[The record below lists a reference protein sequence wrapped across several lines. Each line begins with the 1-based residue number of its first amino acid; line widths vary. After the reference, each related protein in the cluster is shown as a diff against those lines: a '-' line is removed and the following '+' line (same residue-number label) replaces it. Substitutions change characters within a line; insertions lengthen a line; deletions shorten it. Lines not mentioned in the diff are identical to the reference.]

1 MKNNDN
7 DLAVQENV
15 EVISKFDPEMR
26 FRQLSGL
33 SSKLVFAM
41 TIVLSI
47 FHIYTA
53 GFGVLQEWRHRA
65 FHLAFVLPLVFM
77 YYAIRKSGTDR
88 PKQRVHDVI
97 YALIG
102 TSLLSVMLSEI
113 LDLSALTTIPV
124 AVGSFA
130 FILYFKRRELLG
142 DRLALL
148 IDFPIFSLMVA
159 GLGCIIVFGLR
170 SIDFGMAFKNLNTS
184 LLFWSLLL
192 LATFLALIS
201 LLVFQWLYAAGTL
214 IRQRRVNYIH
224 DQVPYFD
231 VFFAILATIISVY
244 IFLEF
249 NGLVLRSGLPL
260 KTDLIV
266 GCFAILLVLEGTRRS
281 VGPPLAV
288 IAYVVLINCYL
299 GPYFLD
305 IPGLSFFAHRGY
317 SVSRIIEHMY
327 LGTEGIFGIP
337 LGVVATFVF
346 HFVLFGIFISKTGLG
361 QLFMDLAMAVAGGT
375 VGGPAKVS
383 VVSSGFLG
391 SINGSSIANTVTTG
405 SFTIPLM
412 KKIGYK
418 PEFAGAVEAASSTG
432 GQLMPPIMGAAAF
445 IMAEFL
451 GIPYIKIATCAIIPS
466 FLHFFAVGWMVH
478 LEAKKQGLM
487 GLPKDQLPRVVSV
500 LKERG
505 LLVFPLLIIIYLLIS
520 GVSPFLAAFWG
531 IFYAVSVG
539 QVHRRSMTLLV
550 TVVLSAPSVLLWA
563 NPLQS
568 FSIGAV
574 VWILAL
580 MVGLGITYRT
590 CARRDWLNGLI
601 PVAIMTGLLLTRV
614 DPFVCAFS
622 GLMAVIAVGIFYPE
636 SKMRFPQILDALAW
650 GTKNAI
656 AIGAACACV
665 GFIVGTTTLTGL
677 GLKFATAIIELASTA
692 SHFICAVDFTGTLGL
707 EPSTLFFTL
716 VFTAL
721 ACFLLGMGI
730 PTTAQYII
738 VSMIA
743 APALTHWGIHPLV
756 SHMFVLF
763 YAVLADVTPPVALA
777 GYAAAGISGG
787 DPFKTGFM
795 SFALSSA
802 KLYVPFAFVYSPI
815 IMWLPRLL
823 DPSATFDMLEFG
835 IVFSG
840 VLMGVIALGAT
851 IIGYLNA
858 KSTVLERLGTAAAT
872 LLLLVH
878 GLTTSL
884 LGFAILLGIY
894 MIQRARNLR
903 QAPVESISQASASA

>member
-1 MKNNDN
+1 MKTKGNDIIIEE
-7 DLAVQENV
+7 DV
-15 EVISKFDPEMR
+15 EVISKYDPEMR

-33 SSKLVFAM
+33 SLKLVFAM

-77 YYAIRKSGTDR
+77 FYSIRKPGTGQA
-88 PKQRVHDVI
+88 KHLVHDII

-102 TSLLSVMLSEI
+102 TSLLSVMLGEI
-113 LDLSALTTIPV
+113 LELSMLSTILT
-124 AVGSFA
+124 AVLSFA
-130 FILYFKRRELLG
+130 FILYFKRRELLSN
-142 DRLALL
+142 RLTLL
-148 IDFPIFSLMVA
+148 IDFPIFSLMLG
-159 GLGCIIVFGLR
+159 GLGYMIVFGLR
-170 SIDFGMAFKNLNTS
+170 TIDFGMAFKDLNAS
-184 LLFWSLLL
+184 LLFWSIFLF
-192 LATFLALIS
+192 ATFLALV
-201 LLVFQWLYAAGTL
+201 LLFTGQWLYAAGTL
-214 IRQRRVNYIH
+214 IRKKRVNYIH
-224 DQVPYFD
+224 DDIPYFD
-231 VFFAILATIISVY
+231 VFFAILACIVSVF

-288 IAYVVLINCYL
+288 IAFVVLVNCYL

-305 IPGLSFFAHRGY
+305 IPGLGFFAHRGY
-317 SVSRIIEHMY
+317 SISRIIEHMY

-375 VGGPAKVS
+375 IGGPAKVS

-405 SFTIPLM
+405 AFTIPLM

-418 PEFAGAVEAASSTG
+418 PEFAGAVEAAASTG

-451 GIPYIKIATCAIIPS
+451 GIPYIKIAACAVIPS

-487 GLPKDQLPRVVSV
+487 GLPKDQLPRVMTV
-500 LKERG
+500 LRERG
-505 LLVFPLLIIIYLLIS
+505 LLVFPLLIIVYLLIS

-531 IFYAVSVG
+531 IFYAVAVG
-539 QVHRRSMTLLV
+539 QVHRRSATLLV
-550 TVVLSAPSVLLWA
+550 TVVLSAPSVLFWI
-563 NPLQS
+563 NPLRP
-568 FSIGAV
+568 FSIWTALWV
-574 VWILAL
+574 LAL
-580 MVGLGITYRT
+580 IIGLVVTYGK
-590 CARRDWLNGLI
+590 CARRDWLYGLI
-601 PVAIMTGLLLTRV
+601 PLHMTGLLIAQI
-614 DPFVCAFS
+614 DPFLCAFS
-622 GLMAVIAVGIFYPE
+622 GLMSVIVVGVFYPE
-636 SKMRFPQILDALAW
+636 SKMRVPDILDTLEW

-692 SHFICAVDFTGTLGL
+692 AHFISVADFTHTIGL
-707 EPSTLFFTL
+707 EPTTLFFTL

-743 APALTHWGIHPLV
+743 APALMKWGIHPLV

-815 IMWLPRLL
+815 ILWLPRLL
-823 DPSATFDMLEFG
+823 DPSASFDFLQFI

-840 VLMGVIALGAT
+840 VVMGVIALGAT
-851 IIGYLNA
+851 IIGYFNA
-858 KSTVLERLGTAAAT
+858 KSTLLERLGTALAT

-878 GLTTSL
+878 GATTSL
-884 LGFAILLGIY
+884 LGFGVLTAVFL
-894 MIQRARNLR
+894 IQRARNLS
-903 QAPVESISQASASA
+903 QTPAESIVKASA

>member
-1 MKNNDN
+1 MQKKSD
-7 DLAVQENV
+7 DIKIQEDA
-15 EVISKFDPEMR
+15 EVISKYDPEMR
-26 FRQLSGL
+26 FRQLSGMSL
-33 SSKLVFAM
+33 KLVFVM

-77 YYAIRKSGTDR
+77 FYSIRKTQTHQKKHLVYDI
-88 PKQRVHDVI
+88 I

-102 TSLLSVMLSEI
+102 TSLLATMLAEI
-113 LDLSALTTIPV
+113 LELSTSASILT
-124 AVGSFA
+124 AVLSFA
-130 FILYFKRRELLG
+130 FIFYFKRRELLNN
-142 DRLALL
+142 RLALL
-148 IDFPIFSLMVA
+148 IDFPIFTLMAA
-159 GLGCIIVFGLR
+159 GLVWVILFGLR
-170 SIDFGMAFKNLNTS
+170 TINFGQAFKDLNPS
-184 LLFWSLLL
+184 LLFWTIFL
-192 LATFLALIS
+192 LATFLALT
-201 LLVFQWLYAAGTL
+201 LLFIFQWLYAAFSL
-214 IRQRRVNYIH
+214 VQFKQADYVH
-224 DQVPYFD
+224 DDIPYFD
-231 VFFAILATIISVY
+231 VFFAVLACIASVY

-249 NGLVLRSGLPL
+249 NGLVLRSGMPL

-288 IAYVVLINCYL
+288 IAYGVLINCYL

-327 LGTEGIFGIP
+327 LGTEGIYGIP

-375 VGGPAKVS
+375 IGGPAKVS

-405 SFTIPLM
+405 AFTIPLM
-412 KKIGYK
+412 KKIGYRR
-418 PEFAGAVEAASSTG
+418 EFAGAVEAAASTG

-478 LEAKKQGLM
+478 LEAKKQGLK
-487 GLPKDQLPRVVSV
+487 GLPKDQLPRVKKV
-500 LKERG
+500 LRERG
-505 LLVFPLLIIIYLLIS
+505 LLIFPLLIIVYLLIS

-531 IFYAVSVG
+531 IFFSVAVG
-539 QVHRRSMTLLV
+539 QIHRRSATFLVTLL
-550 TVVLSAPSVLLWA
+550 LSAPSVLLWS
-563 NPLQS
+563 NPLRPL
-568 FSIGAV
+568 SIWSGL
-574 VWILAL
+574 WLLAL
-580 MVGLGITYRT
+580 AIGLVLTYYKS
-590 CARRDWLNGLI
+590 ALRDWLLGLI
-601 PVAIMTGLLLTRV
+601 PALVLTGLLLMQAE
-614 DPFVCAFS
+614 PFLCAFG
-622 GLMAVIAVGIFYPE
+622 GLMAVIVVGVFYPE
-636 SKMRFPQILDALAW
+636 SKMRIPDILDTLEW

-665 GFIVGTTTLTGL
+665 GFIVGATTLTGL
-677 GLKFATAIIELASTA
+677 GLKFATAIIELATSA
-692 SHFICAVDFTGTLGL
+692 AHFISVVDFTHLLGL
-707 EPSTLFFTL
+707 EPVTLFFTL
-716 VFTAL
+716 FFTAL

-743 APALTHWGIHPLV
+743 APALMKWGIHPLI

-815 IMWLPRLL
+815 ILWMPRLL
-823 DPSATFDMLEFG
+823 NPAAGFDFVEFL

-840 VLMGVIALGAT
+840 VVLGVMALGAT
-851 IIGYLNA
+851 IIGYLNG
-858 KSTVLERLGTAAAT
+858 KSTVLERLGTALAT

-878 GLTTSL
+878 GAASSLMGLGVLLTVY
-884 LGFAILLGIY
+884 F
-894 MIQRARNLR
+894 IQRSKNQR
-903 QAPVESISQASASA
+903 QAAIETTVGAG

>member
-1 MKNNDN
+1 MGNKNKDIVI
-7 DLAVQENV
+7 DEDM
-15 EVISKFDPEMR
+15 EVISKYDPEMR

-33 SSKLVFAM
+33 SLKLVFVM
-41 TIVLSI
+41 TIILSI

-77 YYAIRKSGTDR
+77 FYAIRKPDTRQAKHLVYDI
-88 PKQRVHDVI
+88 I
-97 YALIG
+97 YAFIG
-102 TSLLSVMLSEI
+102 TSLVTVMLQEI
-113 LDLSALTTIPV
+113 LELALPATV
-124 AVGSFA
+124 AVTVLSFG
-130 FILYFKRRELLG
+130 FILYFKRRELLS
-142 DRLALL
+142 DRLALGIDL
-148 IDFPIFSLMVA
+148 PVFTVMLLALGGVIVSGFRFIDFNQ
-159 GLGCIIVFGLR
+159 
-170 SIDFGMAFKNLNTS
+170 AFKNLNPS
-184 LLFWSLLL
+184 LLFWSTFL
-192 LATFLALIS
+192 LATFMALIA
-201 LLVFQWLYAAGTL
+201 LFAIQWLYT
-214 IRQRRVNYIH
+214 VNSALRKNKVSYQH
-224 DQVPYFD
+224 DDVPYFD
-231 VFFAILATIISVY
+231 VFFAVLSAMVSVY
-244 IFLEF
+244 IFLQF
-249 NGLVLRSGLPL
+249 NGLVLRSGMPL
-260 KTDLIV
+260 KTDLLV

-281 VGPPLAV
+281 VGPPLAL
-288 IAYVVLINCYL
+288 ISYVVLINCYL

-327 LGTEGIFGIP
+327 LGTEGIYGIP

-375 VGGPAKVS
+375 IGGPAKVS

-405 SFTIPLM
+405 AFTIPLM

-418 PEFAGAVEAASSTG
+418 PVFAGAVEAAASTG

-487 GLPKDQLPRVVSV
+487 GLPRDQLPRVMAV
-500 LKERG
+500 LRERG
-505 LLVFPLLIIIYLLIS
+505 LLVFPLLIIVYLLIS
-520 GVSPFLAAFWG
+520 GVSPFMAAFWG
-531 IFYAVSVG
+531 IFYAASVG
-539 QVHRRSMTLLV
+539 QVHRRTVTLLV
-550 TVVLSAPSVLLWA
+550 TVLLTAPTVLFWA
-563 NPLQS
+563 NPLVMPDPWAAIWS
-568 FSIGAV
+568 TTLIAGLVAAYRFS
-574 VWILAL
+574 
-580 MVGLGITYRT
+580 T
-590 CARRDWLNGLI
+590 RRDWLFGLI
-601 PVAIMTGLLLTRV
+601 PAVCFTVLLLLKA
-614 DPFVCAFS
+614 DPILSAFG
-622 GLMAVIAVGIFYPE
+622 GLMAVIAVGVFYPE
-636 SKMRFPQILDALAW
+636 SKMRIPDILDTLEW

-677 GLKFATAIIELASTA
+677 GLKFATAIIQLASSA
-692 SHFICAVDFTGTLGL
+692 AHMISMADFTHLLGM
-707 EPSTLFFTL
+707 EPLTLFFTL
-716 VFTAL
+716 GFTAI

-743 APALTHWGIHPLV
+743 APALMKWGIHPLV

-815 IMWLPRLL
+815 ILWMPRLL
-823 DPSATFDMLEFG
+823 NPEAAFDYTEFF
-835 IVFSG
+835 IVVSG
-840 VLMGVIALGAT
+840 VVLGVIALGAT

-858 KSTVLERLGTAAAT
+858 KSTILERLGTAVAT
-872 LLLLVH
+872 LLLLIH
-878 GLTTSL
+878 GATTSILGFLVL
-884 LGFAILLGIY
+884 LGVYLL
-894 MIQRARNLR
+894 QRARTPR
-903 QAPVESISQASASA
+903 PAQTG

>member
-26 FRQLSGL
+26 FRRLSGL

-41 TIVLSI
+41 TIVLST

-77 YYAIRKSGTDR
+77 YYAIRKPGTDR
-88 PKQRVHDVI
+88 PKHLVHDVI

-102 TSLLSVMLSEI
+102 ASLLSVMLSEI
-113 LDLSALTTIPV
+113 LDLSAQTIIAV

-159 GLGCIIVFGLR
+159 GLGCIIAFGLQ

-184 LLFWSLLL
+184 LFFWSLLL
-192 LATFLALIS
+192 LSTFLALIS
-201 LLVFQWLYAAGTL
+201 LFVFQWLYAAGTL

-231 VFFAILATIISVY
+231 VFFAILATIVSVY

-260 KTDLIV
+260 KTDLVV
-266 GCFAILLVLEGTRRS
+266 GCFAILLVMEGTRRS

-288 IAYVVLINCYL
+288 IAYAVLINCYL

-418 PEFAGAVEAASSTG
+418 PEFAGAVEAAASTG

-505 LLVFPLLIIIYLLIS
+505 LLVFPLLIIVYLLIS

-531 IFYAVSVG
+531 IFFAVSVG

-550 TVVLSAPSVLLWA
+550 TIVLSAPSVLLWA

-568 FSIGAV
+568 FSIWAIAWV
-574 VWILAL
+574 LAL
-580 MVGLGITYRT
+580 IVGLGITYRT

-614 DPFVCAFS
+614 DPFICAFS

-636 SKMRFPQILDALAW
+636 SKMRFPQIMDALAW

-677 GLKFATAIIELASTA
+677 GLKFATAIIELASNA

-823 DPSATFDMLEFG
+823 DPTATFDVLEFG
-835 IVFSG
+835 IVLSG

-858 KSTVLERLGTAAAT
+858 KSTMLERLGTAAAT

-894 MIQRARNLR
+894 MIQRARSMR
-903 QAPVESISQASASA
+903 QAPVESMSQANA

>member
-1 MKNNDN
+1 MEQNRNEIIIDE
-7 DLAVQENV
+7 DV
-15 EVISKFDPEMR
+15 EEVAKYDPEMR
-26 FRQLSGL
+26 FRNLSGL
-33 SSKLVFAM
+33 SLKLVFAM
-41 TIVLSI
+41 TLVLSI

-77 YYAIRKSGTDR
+77 FYSIRKEGTDQ
-88 PKQRVHDVI
+88 KKHLI
-97 YALIG
+97 YDLVYASIG
-102 TSLLSVMLSEI
+102 TSLLATMLCEI
-113 LDLSALTTIPV
+113 LELTILQTLAT
-124 AVGSFA
+124 AVISFL
-130 FILYFKRRELLG
+130 FILYFKRREFLS
-142 DRLALL
+142 DRLSLL
-148 IDFPIFSLMVA
+148 VDLPLFTLMVA
-159 GLGCIIVFGLR
+159 GLGGLIFFGAR
-170 SIDFGMAFKNLNTS
+170 HIDFGYAFKDINAT
-184 LLFWSLLL
+184 LLFWSI
-192 LATFLALIS
+192 FLFASFFALS
-201 LLVFQWLYAAGTL
+201 LLFLSQWLYIFSSALKRGKT
-214 IRQRRVNYIH
+214 NYIH
-224 DQVPYFD
+224 DNIPYFD

-249 NGLVLRSGLPL
+249 NGLVLRSGLPTR
-260 KTDLIV
+260 TDLVV

-281 VGPPLAV
+281 VGPPLAL
-288 IAYVVLINCYL
+288 IAFLVLVNCYL
-299 GPYFLD
+299 GPYFID

-317 SVSRIIEHMY
+317 SISRIIEHMY

-405 SFTIPLM
+405 AFTIPLM
-412 KKIGYK
+412 KKVGYN
-418 PEFAGAVEAASSTG
+418 PVFAGAVEAAASTG
-432 GQLMPPIMGAAAF
+432 GQLMPPIMGASAF

-451 GIPYIKIATCAIIPS
+451 GIPYIKIAACAIIPS

-487 GLPKDQLPRVVSV
+487 GLPKDQLPRIKVV

-505 LLVFPLLIIIYLLIS
+505 LLLFPLLIIVYLLIS

-531 IFYAVSVG
+531 IMYAVAVG
-539 QVHRRSMTLLV
+539 QIHRKTVALLV
-550 TVVLSAPSVLLWA
+550 TVVLSAPSVLFWI
-563 NPLQS
+563 NPLAAMGPIA
-568 FSIGAV
+568 FAWG
-574 VWILAL
+574 LAL
-580 MVGLGITYRT
+580 IAGLYVTYRFSE
-590 CARRDWLNGLI
+590 RRDWLLGLI
-601 PVAIMTGLLLTRV
+601 PVCVMCLLLLMNV
-614 DPFVCAFS
+614 DTIIAAF
-622 GLMAVIAVGIFYPE
+622 GALMTVIGVGIFYPQ
-636 SKMRFPQILDALAW
+636 SKMRFPDILETLEW

-677 GLKFATAIIELASTA
+677 GLKFATAVIQMASTA
-692 SHFICAVDFTGTLGL
+692 AQFISVMDITHLLAI
-707 EPSTLFFTL
+707 EPLTLFFTL

-738 VSMIA
+738 ASMIA
-743 APALTHWGIHPLV
+743 APALMQWGIHPLV

-802 KLYVPFAFVYSPI
+802 KLYVPFAFVYSPVI
-815 IMWLPRLL
+815 LWMPKLL
-823 DPSATFDMLEFG
+823 DPSATFNITEFL

-840 VLMGVIALGAT
+840 VLIGVVALGAT
-851 IIGYLNA
+851 IIGYLRA
-858 KSTVLERLGTAAAT
+858 KSTFVERLGTGLAT
-872 LLLLVH
+872 LLLLFH
-878 GLTTSL
+878 GAVTSMA
-884 LGFAILLGIY
+884 GFALLLIIY
-894 MIQRARNLR
+894 LIQKKRSNQLVGDG
-903 QAPVESISQASASA
+903 PVADAV

>member
-1 MKNNDN
+1 MAKKNNDIVV
-7 DLAVQENV
+7 DENV
-15 EVISKFDPEMR
+15 EVISKYDPEMR
-26 FRQLSGL
+26 FRRLSGL
-33 SSKLVFAM
+33 SLKLVFVM
-41 TIVLSI
+41 TQILSV

-77 YYAIRKSGTDR
+77 FYAMRKEGTRLAKHLIYDI
-88 PKQRVHDVI
+88 V

-102 TSLLSVMLSEI
+102 TSLLSVMLGEI
-113 LDLSALTTIPV
+113 LELSTGTTILTAGV
-124 AVGSFA
+124 SFA
-130 FILYFKRRELLG
+130 LIFYFKRRELLG
-142 DRLALL
+142 DRFTLL
-148 IDFPIFSLMVA
+148 IDFPIFTLMVA
-159 GLGCIIVFGLR
+159 GLGYAIVFGLR
-170 SIDFGMAFKNLNTS
+170 TIDFGMAFKDLNAS
-184 LLFWSLLL
+184 LLFWSILLF
-192 LATFLALIS
+192 ATFAALT
-201 LLVFQWLYAAGTL
+201 LLFVLQWLHAAGTL
-214 IRQRRVNYIH
+214 VRQKRVNYIH
-224 DQVPYFD
+224 DHIPYFD
-231 VFFAILATIISVY
+231 VFFAVLATIVSVY

-249 NGLVLRSGLPL
+249 NGLVLRAGLPL
-260 KTDLIV
+260 KLDLLM

-288 IAYVVLINCYL
+288 IAFVVLINCYL

-375 VGGPAKVS
+375 IGGPAKVS

-405 SFTIPLM
+405 AFTIPLM

-418 PEFAGAVEAASSTG
+418 REFAGAVEAAASTG
-432 GQLMPPIMGAAAF
+432 GQLMPPIMGASAF

-451 GIPYIKIATCAIIPS
+451 GIPYIKIAACAIIPS

-478 LEAKKQGLM
+478 LEAKKQGLT
-487 GLPKDQLPRVVSV
+487 GLPKDQLPRVMAV
-500 LKERG
+500 LRERG
-505 LLVFPLLIIIYLLIS
+505 LLVFPLLIIVYLLIS

-531 IFYAVSVG
+531 ILYAVAVG
-539 QVHRRSMTLLV
+539 QIHRRSATLLV
-550 TVVLSAPSVLLWA
+550 TVLLSAPSVLLWV
-563 NPLQS
+563 NPLMP
-568 FSIGAV
+568 FSIWTGLWV
-574 VWILAL
+574 LAL
-580 MVGLGITYRT
+580 VAGLIVAFGK
-590 CARRDWLNGLI
+590 CARRDWLAGLI
-601 PVAIMTGLLLTRV
+601 PVGVMSGLLLIRI
-614 DPFVCAFS
+614 DPFICAFS
-622 GLMAVIAVGIFYPE
+622 GLMGVIAVGVFYPE
-636 SKMRFPQILDALAW
+636 SKMRIPDILDTLEW

-677 GLKFATAIIELASTA
+677 GLKFATAIIQLASSA
-692 SHFICAVDFTGTLGL
+692 AHFINVVDFTHILAL
-707 EPSTLFFTL
+707 EPLTLFFTL

-743 APALTHWGIHPLV
+743 APALMQWGIHPLV

-802 KLYVPFAFVYSPI
+802 KLYVPFAFVYSPVI
-815 IMWLPRLL
+815 LWMPRLL
-823 DPSATFDMLEFG
+823 DPAAGFDFLEFG

-840 VLMGVIALGAT
+840 VVMGVIALGST

-858 KSTVLERLGTAAAT
+858 KSTIPERLATALAT

-878 GLTTSL
+878 GAVTSL
-884 LGFAILLGIY
+884 LGFGVLLSVFLVQKARR
-894 MIQRARNLR
+894 QRGTLADSL
-903 QAPVESISQASASA
+903 ADAG